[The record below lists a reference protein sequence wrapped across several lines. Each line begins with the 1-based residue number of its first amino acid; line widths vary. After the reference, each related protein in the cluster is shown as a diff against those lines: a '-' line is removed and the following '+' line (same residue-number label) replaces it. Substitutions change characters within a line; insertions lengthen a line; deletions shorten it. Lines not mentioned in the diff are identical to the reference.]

1 MKKYSE
7 EEILEQ
13 LKSFYTHNGRPPTKK
28 EFTNKNGY
36 ISNWVVIDR
45 FGSWN
50 NGLLAAGLDIKIKQ
64 IKNNTWDK
72 EKIIFYTLEYITN
85 YGKYPN
91 SFSVGAPSISTIKRY
106 FKNWLDVYDQTGF
119 KKCDWTEELV
129 LKAITDFYHNNN
141 RVPTTKDFR
150 ANTLIYPS
158 SYTINKFFNSWN
170 NAISKAGLPTSIK
183 NGYGILTK
191 GLDGIT
197 YRSAAEAYFC
207 DNYLYNNFN
216 YEVES
221 SYPSPYDD
229 MLYDWFLTDVN
240 IYIELDGGLR
250 PETTKNKININNKLN
265 RLCLFI
271 DTNTIFDKEYIKQ
284 ILVDT
289 TKKVRL

>member
-1 MKKYSE
+1 M
-7 EEILEQ
+7 
-13 LKSFYTHNGRPPTKK
+13 
-28 EFTNKNGY
+28 
-36 ISNWVVIDR
+36 
-45 FGSWN
+45 
-50 NGLLAAGLDIKIKQ
+50 
-64 IKNNTWDK
+64 
-72 EKIIFYTLEYITN
+72 
-85 YGKYPN
+85 
-91 SFSVGAPSISTIKRY
+91 
-106 FKNWLDVYDQTGF
+106 
-119 KKCDWTEELV
+119 
-129 LKAITDFYHNNN
+129 
-141 RVPTTKDFR
+141 
-150 ANTLIYPS
+150 
-158 SYTINKFFNSWN
+158 
-170 NAISKAGLPTSIK
+170 
-183 NGYGILTK
+183 TK

-250 PETTKNKININNKLN
+250 PETTKNKISINNKLN